1 MTRARSS
8 TSVGATIAILV
19 AAAGCGSSST
29 PPAGA
34 ASTTGA
40 QDAAPVAVTALGRLE
55 PKDGIFRIAGP
66 SRFSV
71 VIAKLLVDE
80 GSWVDAGKPVALLDT
95 IAENQARVTRLR
107 AELANAEA
115 DLARWAE
122 LFRLGTAAT
131 SSRDAAQLKVDVA
144 RAELGAA
151 QAALDQDTVRA
162 PVSGQIL
169 KVHARSGEKVGPEG
183 IAEIAQ
189 NDRMYAVA
197 EVYETDIGRVRVG
210 QRAVIRSPT
219 LEPELVGTVEVV
231 GLKVGRLEALDPDPS
246 ARTDARIVEVRIKL
260 DDSARA
266 AGLTNLQVEVAIQ
279 PG

>member
-1 MTRARSS
+1 MSRARSS
-8 TSVGATIAILV
+8 TSVAAAGAILL

-34 ASTTGA
+34 AAPAESG
-40 QDAAPVAVTALGRLE
+40 PVAVTALGRLE
-55 PKDGIFRIAGP
+55 PKDGILRLAGP
-66 SRFSV
+66 SRISV

-80 GSWVDAGKPVALLDT
+80 GMWVDAGKPVALLDT
-95 IAENQARVTRLR
+95 IAEDQARVTRLR
-107 AELANAEA
+107 AELANAA
-115 DLARWAE
+115 SDLGRWAE

-151 QAALDQDTVRA
+151 QATLDQDTVRA

-169 KVHARSGEKVGPEG
+169 KIHARPGERVGPDG

-197 EVYETDIGRVRVG
+197 EVYETDIARVKVG

-219 LEPELVGTVEVV
+219 LDPELLGTVEVI
-231 GLKVGRLEALDPDPS
+231 GLEVGRLQALDPDPA

-266 AGLTNLQVEVAIQ
+266 AALTNLQVEVAIQ